1 MIRLTPRSTRTDTLF
16 PYTTLFRSTRSAFWQ
31 PPNPISPAKSWKS
44 RQILTINLLASS
56 SEQNESI
63 ATALTKRRLDMLS
76 SKWIRKFKRR
86 TRTSPHS
93 GGFSLQAAMLRPSPT
108 LTSPHTNMISEQ
120 GETYD
125 HARHKNQ
132 TP

>member
-63 ATALTKRRLDMLS
+63 ATALTKRRLDMIS
-76 SKWIRKFKRR
+76 SKWIQQFNRR
-86 TRTSPHS
+86 TRTAPRR
-93 GGFSLQAAMLRPSPT
+93 GGFTLPYALLRPSHP
-108 LTSPHTNMISEQ
+108 LTYPITQMLYDQGCNYKHTTHPKQN
-120 GETYD
+120 
-125 HARHKNQ
+125 
-132 TP
+132 